1 MQQVLFWI
9 PLKTAWTPDGIP
21 VYGFGTMLFVV
32 FVAPIWI
39 VLHYITRWRQTRMLS
54 SEDEK
59 LLAELWSSVD
69 KMESRINNLERILDA
84 VVADWR
90 KQI

>member
-1 MQQVLFWI
+1 MEDILGILFV
-9 PLKTAWTPDGIP
+9 PLI
-21 VYGFGTMLFVV
+21 LFVV

-84 VVADWR
+84 EVADWR

>member
-1 MQQVLFWI
+1 MEDILGILFV
-9 PLKTAWTPDGIP
+9 PLI
-21 VYGFGTMLFVV
+21 LFVV

-59 LLAELWSSVD
+59 LLAELWGSVD

-84 VVADWR
+84 EVADWR